1 MIGPGAGQAVQTVP
15 ESGRPGAPTRFRR
28 VETRT
33 MSIRLILADD
43 HKVVRDG
50 LFALLEREADLT
62 VVAEASDGREAVRLA
77 AEHEPMVVVMD
88 VGMPALNGIEA
99 TRRIMHDN
107 PSMKIISLSMHNDKR
122 YIMEMLKAGARG
134 YLLKK
139 GAFQELVTA
148 IRAVMNGRVYLSP
161 DITGIVVEDYLKNV
175 PEADSSTRS
184 LLTERE
190 LEILQLVAEGKSMK
204 EIAFLLE
211 LSVKTVSNHR
221 QNIMEKLKIDSLAS
235 LVKYAIREGFSSLE
249 G

>member
-50 LFALLEREADLT
+50 LFALLDREADLT

-99 TRRIMHDN
+99 TAQIRANTPATRVLA
-107 PSMKIISLSMHNDKR
+107 LSIHADKR
-122 YIMEMLKAGARG
+122 FVERMLKAGASG
-134 YLLKK
+134 YLLKNC
-139 GAFQELVTA
+139 AARELVRA
-148 IRAVMNGRVYLSP
+148 IREVAAGKGYLSP
-161 DITGIVVEDYLKNV
+161 
-175 PEADSSTRS
+175 
-184 LLTERE
+184 
-190 LEILQLVAEGKSMK
+190 
-204 EIAFLLE
+204 EIAG
-211 LSVKTVSNHR
+211 
-221 QNIMEKLKIDSLAS
+221 
-235 LVKYAIREGFSSLE
+235 LVVADLVQPQAPDQRPGAYHLTPGSARCSSSSPRA
-249 G
+249 

>member
-50 LFALLEREADLT
+50 LCALLEREADLT

-99 TRRIMHDN
+99 TAQIRANTPATRVLA
-107 PSMKIISLSMHNDKR
+107 LSIHADKR
-122 YIMEMLKAGARG
+122 FVERMLKAGASG
-134 YLLKK
+134 YLLKNC
-139 GAFQELVTA
+139 AARELVRA
-148 IRAVMNGRVYLSP
+148 IREVAAGKGYLSP
-161 DITGIVVEDYLKNV
+161 EIAGLVV
-175 PEADSSTRS
+175 ADLVQPQAPDQRPGAYH
-184 LLTERE
+184 LTPRERE
-190 LEILQLVAEGKSMK
+190 VLQLIAEGLTSKQIAGDLGLSEKTVQGHRQQIMDKLDLRSVAELTKF
-204 EIAFLLE
+204 A
-211 LSVKTVSNHR
+211 V
-221 QNIMEKLKIDSLAS
+221 
-235 LVKYAIREGFSSLE
+235 REGITSL
-249 G
+249 